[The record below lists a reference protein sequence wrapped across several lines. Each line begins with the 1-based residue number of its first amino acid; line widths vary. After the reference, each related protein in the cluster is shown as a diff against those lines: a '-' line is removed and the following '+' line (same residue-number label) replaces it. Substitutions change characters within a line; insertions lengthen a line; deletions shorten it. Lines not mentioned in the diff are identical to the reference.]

1 VESPLVVPWWAAL
14 SCCGGVLSVSQCG
27 CCFTSALKQ
36 LFCPTCGNLLVFED
50 KVRQQ
55 PALGVVWPMLA
66 VVERLL

>member
-1 VESPLVVPWWAAL
+1 
-14 SCCGGVLSVSQCG
+14 
-27 CCFTSALKQ
+27 